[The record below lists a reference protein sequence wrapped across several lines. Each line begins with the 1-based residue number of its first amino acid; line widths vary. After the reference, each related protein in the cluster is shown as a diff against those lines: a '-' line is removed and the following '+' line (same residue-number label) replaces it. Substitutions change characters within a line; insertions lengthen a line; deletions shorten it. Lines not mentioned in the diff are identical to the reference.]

1 MATSSATIII
11 SLSLIYSII
20 GWASLSRKATV
31 ELDCNSISVLAASA
45 VSISGLMAEII
56 SFLAFFL

>member
-20 GWASLSRKATV
+20 GWVSLSRKATV
-31 ELDCNSISVLAASA
+31 ELDGNSISVLAASA